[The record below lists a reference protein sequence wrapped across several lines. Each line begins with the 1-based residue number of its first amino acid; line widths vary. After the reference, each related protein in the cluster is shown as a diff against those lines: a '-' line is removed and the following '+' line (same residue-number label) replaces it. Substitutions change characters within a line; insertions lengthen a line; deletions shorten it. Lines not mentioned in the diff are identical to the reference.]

1 MLPRKNRLNLSQRKN
16 RGGQTGKRV
25 ESEDFSLTFHN
36 TVILKAAIIVSKK
49 VAPLAVDRNRIKRL
63 LSEAIQK
70 QNIVSGNLLIVVRKN
85 ISKFSQESV
94 SQKLEKLLF
103 ELKNV

>member
-1 MLPRKNRLNLSQRKN
+1 MLPKKNRLNLSQSKN
-16 RGGQTGKRV
+16 KKIQVGKRIAN
-25 ESEDFSLTFHN
+25 ESLSLTFRN
-36 TVILKAAIIVSKK
+36 TGTLKAAIIVSKK

-70 QNIVSGNLLIVVRKN
+70 QNIVSGDLLVVVKKN
-85 ISKFSQESV
+85 ISKHRQQEV
-94 SQKLEKLLF
+94 KEKLERLLV